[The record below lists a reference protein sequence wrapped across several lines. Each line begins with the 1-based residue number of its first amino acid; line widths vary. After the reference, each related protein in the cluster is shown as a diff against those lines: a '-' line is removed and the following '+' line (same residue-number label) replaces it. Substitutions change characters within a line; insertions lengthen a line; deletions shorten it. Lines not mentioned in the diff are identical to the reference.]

1 MSQDYSKYFLSFLNR
16 NSLNEKGLKITFDN
30 VVKSDEYEGY
40 DFDVSLETEED
51 ETYLTNYVLDAIEER
66 ILEVLGFMN
75 LVPGEVAYTINATLN
90 GDEKFKYNNV
100 HFSEKHQDEI
110 LESYN
115 YYMRALRSFG
125 VSSRLLR
132 IVVSTSDNVVN
143 ITFVTQLGLPKGK
156 TLEEIPLAA
165 VQNALSE
172 VIEEML
178 NVELA
183 DVNGHYPAFNIKIK
197 PEV

>member
-1 MSQDYSKYFLSFLNR
+1 
-16 NSLNEKGLKITFDN
+16 
-30 VVKSDEYEGY
+30 
-40 DFDVSLETEED
+40 
-51 ETYLTNYVLDAIEER
+51 
-66 ILEVLGFMN
+66 
-75 LVPGEVAYTINATLN
+75 
-90 GDEKFKYNNV
+90 
-100 HFSEKHQDEI
+100 
-110 LESYN
+110 
-115 YYMRALRSFG
+115 MRALRSFG

-156 TLEEIPLAA
+156 TLEQIPLEA
-165 VQNALSE
+165 VQNAMSE

-178 NVELA
+178 NIELT

>member
-1 MSQDYSKYFLSFLNR
+1 
-16 NSLNEKGLKITFDN
+16 
-30 VVKSDEYEGY
+30 
-40 DFDVSLETEED
+40 
-51 ETYLTNYVLDAIEER
+51 
-66 ILEVLGFMN
+66 
-75 LVPGEVAYTINATLN
+75 
-90 GDEKFKYNNV
+90 
-100 HFSEKHQDEI
+100 
-110 LESYN
+110 
-115 YYMRALRSFG
+115 MRALRSFG